1 MNRLLIIPI
10 LIIGMFSSTFVP
22 KAYSYVRQNVPIKVT
37 SNNNTNKT
45 QREPLI
51 LNIEIIYDGD
61 YNAIEVISYDN
72 IQAEVFLSKND
83 NIIDYSSDVNT
94 VFYISNDRCQYVM
107 QIKGDSWTAE
117 GELTIP

>member
-72 IQAEVFLSKND
+72 IQAEVFLLKND

-94 VFYISNDRCQYVM
+94 VFYISNDPCQYVI